1 MEIAKYIDHTLLK
14 ADATKEK
21 IIQLCQEAKEYHF
34 ASVCVNGC
42 WAKECFEQLKDTDV
56 KVCCVIG
63 FPLGAMST
71 EAKAYEAQLC
81 VEDGA
86 KEIDMVINIGQ
97 AKDGNWEYVMKDI
110 KAVKDAIKDN
120 LLKVIIEACLL
131 TDEEKVMAC
140 KMSMEANADYVKTS
154 TGFSTSGAKVE
165 DVALMKDTVKDQ
177 LLVKAAG
184 GIHSYDDCLKMIKAG
199 ASRIGASAGVKIVEE
214 AKNQ

>member
-21 IIQLCQEAKEYHF
+21 IIQLCNEAKEYHF

-42 WAKECFEQLKDTDV
+42 WAKECAEQLKDSDV

-81 VEDGA
+81 VKDGA
-86 KEIDMVINIGQ
+86 QEIDMVINIGE
-97 AKDGNWEYVMKDI
+97 AKDGNWEYVRKDI

-140 KMSMEANADYVKTS
+140 KMAMEANADYVKTS
-154 TGFSTSGAKVE
+154 TGFSTSGAKVA
-165 DVALMKDTVKDQ
+165 DVALMKATVKDK

-184 GIHSYDDCLKMIKAG
+184 GIHSYADCLKMIEAG